1 MPKEFVSELEKIMP
15 AEELDFE
22 PTIGFGRWAKFFPKE
37 AVAHPAKANLNLIN
51 FLIEKFTKPGSIV
64 LDPMAGTY
72 STCVLAA
79 LSGRIGIGVDI
90 EDKFYQWGLK
100 AKEIVE
106 KTSTL
111 TAKGEII
118 VLKGDA
124 RKLSELLSKIQPS
137 TIITSPP
144 YLRSA
149 ESGAGVNMQREGD
162 VRIGCSTV
170 GRMVTHPDA
179 IDNTREYG
187 SIDAVITSPPYLTD
201 NVKKDSEEFW
211 RRVHEL
217 GKRWSSKPPAGT
229 EKKQMTSP
237 DNIANLPL
245 GSVDTIITSP
255 PYSDAISRQGGPVD
269 VKGVGIST
277 ITAREYSSSSENIGN
292 LPHGKIDTI
301 ITSPPYTNAAA
312 ENPNVVK
319 LQEKGWIKGG
329 DMTKFL
335 PSNLSEDNIGRLPLG
350 NIDTIITSPPFAHE
364 STASKPTKL
373 ELEGKFRMGHSREVP
388 YTDEDY
394 REWNKHVEGNI
405 GKRKLFIRVPCSPE
419 EAQFHDTRPERK
431 GTIWEWTKEVE
442 ATPEVIE
449 KIQKLKNEKKGRSET
464 YLEAML
470 KVYSECLKVLKPN
483 GLMIV
488 VVKPFQ
494 RNFKVV
500 DLPHHTYIL
509 LSRCGFILEKLY
521 KLRLKQ
527 QSFWRILIYK
537 KHPEL
542 PRIMHEWILVCRKP

>member
-1 MPKEFVSELEKIMP
+1 MPQEFVSELEKIMP

-111 TAKGEII
+111 TAKGEMI

-124 RKLSELLSKIQPS
+124 RKLSELLSQIQPS

-217 GKRWSSKPPAGT
+217 GKRWGSKPPAGT
-229 EKKQMTSP
+229 EEKQMTSP

-269 VKGVGIST
+269 VKDVGVST
-277 ITAREYSSSSENIGN
+277 LTAREYSSSSENIGN

-301 ITSPPYTNAAA
+301 ITSSPYTNAAA
-312 ENPNVVK
+312 ENPNVVE

-335 PSNLSEDNIGRLPLG
+335 PSNLSRENTGNLPFGDVEKLIRG
-350 NIDTIITSPPFAHE
+350 LMTRDG
-364 STASKPTKL
+364 KPTYL
-373 ELEGKFRMGHSREVP
+373 
-388 YTDEDY
+388 
-394 REWNKHVEGNI
+394 
-405 GKRKLFIRVPCSPE
+405 
-419 EAQFHDTRPERK
+419 
-431 GTIWEWTKEVE
+431 
-442 ATPEVIE
+442 
-449 KIQKLKNEKKGRSET
+449 SEMFKV
-464 YLEAML
+464 YLE
-470 KVYSECLKVLKPN
+470 CFKVLKPN

-521 KLRLKQ
+521 KLKLKQ

-542 PRIMHEWILVCRKP
+542 PRIMHEYILVCRKPSI